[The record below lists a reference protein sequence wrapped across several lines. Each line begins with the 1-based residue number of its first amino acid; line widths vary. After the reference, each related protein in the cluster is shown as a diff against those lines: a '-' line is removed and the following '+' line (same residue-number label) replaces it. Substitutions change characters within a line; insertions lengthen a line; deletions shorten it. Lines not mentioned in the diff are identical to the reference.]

1 MSMDLSFSQVNNLVA
16 QDGYYRLVEID
27 FGLIIVRRCLLMIL
41 RFASRWTM

>member
-27 FGLIIVRRCLLMIL
+27 FGLIVRRCLLMIL